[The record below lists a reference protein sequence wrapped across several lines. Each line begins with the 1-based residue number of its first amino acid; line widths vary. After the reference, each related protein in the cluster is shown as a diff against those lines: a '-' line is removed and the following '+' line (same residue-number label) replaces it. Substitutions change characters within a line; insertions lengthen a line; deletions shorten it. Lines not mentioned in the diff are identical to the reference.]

1 MACHPAVFFNMSF
14 ENQQKTPE
22 TEPAGSERKPGRPK
36 KDRPELDVEGI
47 PDATFEQTI
56 AKHESLVVL
65 AREKYERMLRAGDAE
80 TGKYQV
86 TYNQSLKQSV
96 ALREEQERRSVFNRE
111 QIPAV
116 EAREAMLRLAGL
128 IVERLDALGSE
139 CGENCN
145 PKDPIKAIGVLADWA
160 RDTREKIARVAGV
173 FEEPKA

>member
-1 MACHPAVFFNMSF
+1 MSF
-14 ENQQKTPE
+14 ENQQKTQDSGS
-22 TEPAGSERKPGRPK
+22 TEPPRKPGRPK
-36 KDRPELDVEGI
+36 KERPPLDVEGI
-47 PDATFEQTI
+47 PDANFAQTI

-86 TYNQSLKQSV
+86 TYNQSLKTLVNLQ
-96 ALREEQERRSVFNRE
+96 EEAERRSVFARE
-111 QIPAV
+111 HIHAT

-145 PKDPIKAIGVLADWA
+145 PKDPVKAIGVLTEWA
-160 RDTREKIARVAGV
+160 RETREKITRVAGV
-173 FEEPKA
+173 LEEPKP

>member
-1 MACHPAVFFNMSF
+1 MSF
-14 ENQQKTPE
+14 ENEQKTPDSE
-22 TEPAGSERKPGRPK
+22 TGNSPRKPGRPK
-36 KDRPELDVEGI
+36 KERTELDVEGI
-47 PDATFEQTI
+47 PDANFAETI

-86 TYNQSLKQSV
+86 TYNQSLKQAV
-96 ALREEQERRSVFNRE
+96 ALREEQERRSVFARD
-111 QIPAV
+111 QIPAI

-145 PKDPIKAIGVLADWA
+145 PKDPVKAIGVLTDWA
-160 RDTREKIARVAGV
+160 RDAREKVTRVAGV